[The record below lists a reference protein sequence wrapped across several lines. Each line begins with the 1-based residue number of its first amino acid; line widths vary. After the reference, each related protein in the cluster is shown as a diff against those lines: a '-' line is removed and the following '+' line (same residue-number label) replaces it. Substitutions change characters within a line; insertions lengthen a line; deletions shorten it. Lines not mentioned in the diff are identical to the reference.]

1 MEAVME
7 KTLVAKFMRSLQT
20 PQQAISLTTFRVD
33 RADYEDLRDMVE
45 QAYRHEVAR
54 RNGRVEWTSDLE
66 RKISTVAK
74 WLINGK
80 KPGLLLFG
88 SIGSGKTTL
97 ARAIM
102 RTINY
107 LYYSVY
113 RDQRKEI
120 AEISALNLVKLIA
133 SGEKPDEE
141 SFLRFQK
148 REMVFIDDLG
158 LEPAAIKNYGNE
170 ILPVVDLLYYRHD
183 RMLFTICTSN
193 LDMDGLEEKYGKRTG
208 SRFYEMF
215 NRIGFTN
222 EDYRKR

>member
-1 MEAVME
+1 ME

-33 RADYEDLRDMVE
+33 RVGYEDLRDMIE
-45 QAYRHEVAR
+45 QAYRHEIVR
-54 RNGRVEWTSDLE
+54 RNGRVEWTSDIE
-66 RKISTVAK
+66 KKISIVAR

-80 KPGLLLFG
+80 KPGLMLFG

-120 AEISALNLVKLIA
+120 AEISALNLVKLLA
-133 SGEKPDEE
+133 TGEKPDEE

-193 LDMDGLEEKYGKRTG
+193 LDMNDFEQKYGQRTA

-215 NRIGFTN
+215 NRIGFMGD
-222 EDYRKR
+222 DYRKR

>member
-1 MEAVME
+1 
-7 KTLVAKFMRSLQT
+7 MRSLQT

-33 RADYEDLRDMVE
+33 RAGYGELRE
-45 QAYRHEVAR
+45 LLEIAYKNEVAR
-54 RNGRVEWTSDLE
+54 RNGDPVITPDLE
-66 RKISTVAK
+66 KKIATVAK
-74 WLINGK
+74 WLISGK

-133 SGEKPDEE
+133 TGEKPDEE

-193 LDMDGLEEKYGKRTG
+193 LDMEGLEKKYGKRTG

-222 EDYRKR
+222 EDFRKK

>member
-1 MEAVME
+1 
-7 KTLVAKFMRSLQT
+7 MRSLQT

-33 RADYEDLRDMVE
+33 RAGYGELRE
-45 QAYRHEVAR
+45 LLEIAYKNEVAR
-54 RNGRVEWTSDLE
+54 RNGDPVITPDLE
-66 RKISTVAK
+66 KKIATVAK
-74 WLINGK
+74 WLISGK

-133 SGEKPDEE
+133 TGEKPDEE

-193 LDMDGLEEKYGKRTG
+193 LDMEGLEEKYGKRTG

-222 EDYRKR
+222 EDFRKK

>member
-1 MEAVME
+1 
-7 KTLVAKFMRSLQT
+7 MRSLQT

-33 RADYEDLRDMVE
+33 RAGYEDLRDMVE

-54 RNGRVEWTSDLE
+54 RNGRVEWTSDIE
-66 RKISTVAK
+66 KKISTATK

-141 SFLRFQK
+141 SFIRFQK
-148 REMVFIDDLG
+148 REMLFIDDLG

-193 LDMDGLEEKYGKRTG
+193 LDMNDFEQKYGLRTA

>member
-1 MEAVME
+1 
-7 KTLVAKFMRSLQT
+7 
-20 PQQAISLTTFRVD
+20 
-33 RADYEDLRDMVE
+33 MVE

-54 RNGRVEWTSDLE
+54 RNGDPVITPDLE

-74 WLINGK
+74 WLIDGK

-102 RTINY
+102 RTVNY

-113 RDQRKEI
+113 RDERKEI
-120 AEISALNLVKLIA
+120 AEISSVNLVKLA
-133 SGEKPDEE
+133 GTGEKQDED
-141 SFLRFQK
+141 SFTRFKK
-148 REMVFIDDLG
+148 REMLFIDDLG

-193 LDMDGLEEKYGKRTG
+193 LDMEGLEEKYGKRTG

>member
-1 MEAVME
+1 M
-7 KTLVAKFMRSLQT
+7 KSLQT
-20 PQQAISLTTFRVD
+20 PQQAISLMTFRVD
-33 RADYEDLRDMVE
+33 RASQRELQELIRV
-45 QAYRHEVAR
+45 AYANEVAR
-54 RNGRVEWTSDLE
+54 RNGNPVITPDLE

-74 WLINGK
+74 WLIDGK

-133 SGEKPDEE
+133 TGEKPDEE

-148 REMVFIDDLG
+148 REMLFIDDLG

-193 LDMDGLEEKYGKRTG
+193 LDMNDFEQKYGQRTA

>member
-1 MEAVME
+1 
-7 KTLVAKFMRSLQT
+7 
-20 PQQAISLTTFRVD
+20 
-33 RADYEDLRDMVE
+33 MVE

-133 SGEKPDEE
+133 SGRNP
-141 SFLRFQK
+141 
-148 REMVFIDDLG
+148 M
-158 LEPAAIKNYGNE
+158 KN
-170 ILPVVDLLYYRHD
+170 P
-183 RMLFTICTSN
+183 S
-193 LDMDGLEEKYGKRTG
+193 
-208 SRFYEMF
+208 
-215 NRIGFTN
+215 
-222 EDYRKR
+222 

>member
-1 MEAVME
+1 
-7 KTLVAKFMRSLQT
+7 MRSLQT

-33 RADYEDLRDMVE
+33 RAGYEDLRDMVE

-54 RNGRVEWTSDLE
+54 RNGDPVITPDLE

-74 WLINGK
+74 WLIDGK

-102 RTINY
+102 RTVNY

-113 RDQRKEI
+113 RDERKEI
-120 AEISALNLVKLIA
+120 AEISSVNLVKLA
-133 SGEKPDEE
+133 GTGEKQDED
-141 SFLRFQK
+141 SFTRFKK
-148 REMVFIDDLG
+148 REMLFIDDLG

-193 LDMDGLEEKYGKRTG
+193 LDMEGLEEKYGKRTG

>member
-1 MEAVME
+1 
-7 KTLVAKFMRSLQT
+7 MRSLQT

-33 RADYEDLRDMVE
+33 RAGYGELRE
-45 QAYRHEVAR
+45 LLEIAYKNEVAR
-54 RNGRVEWTSDLE
+54 RNGDPVITPDLE
-66 RKISTVAK
+66 KKIATVAK
-74 WLINGK
+74 WLISGK

-133 SGEKPDEE
+133 TGEKPDEE

-222 EDYRKR
+222 EDFRKK

>member
-1 MEAVME
+1 ME
-7 KTLVAKFMRSLQT
+7 KTLVAKFMKSLQT
-20 PQQAISLTTFRVD
+20 QQQAISLTTFRVD
-33 RADYEDLRDMVE
+33 RAGEEELRE
-45 QAYRHEVAR
+45 LIRIAYRNEVER
-54 RNGRVEWTSDLE
+54 RNGDPVITPDLE
-66 RKISTVAK
+66 RKISTATK
-74 WLINGK
+74 WLINGN

-133 SGEKPDEE
+133 TGEKPDEE

-193 LDMDGLEEKYGKRTG
+193 LDMEGLEEKYGKRTG

>member
-1 MEAVME
+1 
-7 KTLVAKFMRSLQT
+7 MRSLQT
-20 PQQAISLTTFRVD
+20 PQQAISLMTFRVD
-33 RADYEDLRDMVE
+33 RVVYEDLRDMIE
-45 QAYRHEVAR
+45 QAYRHEIVR
-54 RNGRVEWTSDLE
+54 RNGRVEWTSDIE
-66 RKISTVAK
+66 KKISTATK

-120 AEISALNLVKLIA
+120 AEISALNLVKLLA
-133 SGEKPDEE
+133 TGEKPDEE

-148 REMVFIDDLG
+148 REMLFIDDLG

-193 LDMDGLEEKYGKRTG
+193 LDMNDFEQKYGQRTA

-222 EDYRKR
+222 DDYRKR

>member
-1 MEAVME
+1 ME

-33 RADYEDLRDMVE
+33 RVGYEDLRE
-45 QAYRHEVAR
+45 LIEIAYRNEVAR
-54 RNGRVEWTSDLE
+54 RNGDPVITPDLE

-80 KPGLLLFG
+80 KPGLMLFG

-120 AEISALNLVKLIA
+120 AEISALNLTKLIA
-133 SGEKPDEE
+133 TGEKQDEE

-148 REMVFIDDLG
+148 REMLFIDDLG

-193 LDMDGLEEKYGKRTG
+193 LDMNDFEQKYGQRTA

-222 EDYRKR
+222 DDYRKR

>member
-1 MEAVME
+1 
-7 KTLVAKFMRSLQT
+7 MRSLQT
-20 PQQAISLTTFRVD
+20 QQQAISLTTFRVD
-33 RADYEDLRDMVE
+33 RAGYGELRE
-45 QAYRHEVAR
+45 LLEIAYKNEVAR
-54 RNGRVEWTSDLE
+54 RNGDPVITPDLE

-74 WLINGK
+74 WLISGK

-133 SGEKPDEE
+133 TGEKTDEE

-148 REMVFIDDLG
+148 REMLFIDDLG

-193 LDMDGLEEKYGKRTG
+193 LDMNDFDQK
-208 SRFYEMF
+208 
-215 NRIGFTN
+215 
-222 EDYRKR
+222 

>member
-1 MEAVME
+1 
-7 KTLVAKFMRSLQT
+7 MRSLQT

-33 RADYEDLRDMVE
+33 RVVYEDLRDMIE
-45 QAYRHEVAR
+45 QAYRHEIVR
-54 RNGRVEWTSDLE
+54 RNGRVEWTSDIE
-66 RKISTVAK
+66 KKISTATK

-120 AEISALNLVKLIA
+120 AEISALNLVKLLA
-133 SGEKPDEE
+133 TGEKPDEE

-148 REMVFIDDLG
+148 REMLFIDDLG

-193 LDMDGLEEKYGKRTG
+193 LDMEGLEEKYGKRTG

>member
-1 MEAVME
+1 
-7 KTLVAKFMRSLQT
+7 MRSLQT
-20 PQQAISLTTFRVD
+20 QQQAISLTTFRVD
-33 RADYEDLRDMVE
+33 RVGYEDLRDMIE

-54 RNGRVEWTSDLE
+54 RNGRVEWTSDTE
-66 RKISTVAK
+66 KKISTVAK

-80 KPGLLLFG
+80 KPGLMLFG

-120 AEISALNLVKLIA
+120 AEISALNLTKLIA
-133 SGEKPDEE
+133 TGEKQDEE

-148 REMVFIDDLG
+148 REMLFIDDLG

-193 LDMDGLEEKYGKRTG
+193 LDMNDFEQKYGQRTA

-222 EDYRKR
+222 EDYRKK

>member
-1 MEAVME
+1 
-7 KTLVAKFMRSLQT
+7 MRSLQT

>member
-1 MEAVME
+1 
-7 KTLVAKFMRSLQT
+7 MRSLQT

-33 RADYEDLRDMVE
+33 RAGYEELRELVRV
-45 QAYRHEVAR
+45 AYRNEVER
-54 RNGRVEWTSDLE
+54 RNGDPVITPDLE

-74 WLINGK
+74 WLIDGK
-80 KPGLLLFG
+80 KPGLMLFG

-120 AEISALNLVKLIA
+120 AEISALNLTKLIA
-133 SGEKPDEE
+133 TGEKPDEE

-193 LDMDGLEEKYGKRTG
+193 LDMNDFEQKYGQRTA

>member
-1 MEAVME
+1 
-7 KTLVAKFMRSLQT
+7 MRSLQT
-20 PQQAISLTTFRVD
+20 PQQAISLMTFRVD
-33 RADYEDLRDMVE
+33 RVGYEDLRDMIE
-45 QAYRHEVAR
+45 QAYRHEIVR
-54 RNGRVEWTSDLE
+54 RNGRVEWTSDIE
-66 RKISTVAK
+66 KKISTATK

-120 AEISALNLVKLIA
+120 AEISALNLVKLLA
-133 SGEKPDEE
+133 TGEKPDEE
-141 SFLRFQK
+141 SFIRFQK
-148 REMVFIDDLG
+148 REMLFIDDLG

-193 LDMDGLEEKYGKRTG
+193 LDMEGLEEKYGKRTG

-222 EDYRKR
+222 EDFRKK

>member
-1 MEAVME
+1 
-7 KTLVAKFMRSLQT
+7 MRSLQT

-193 LDMDGLEEKYGKRTG
+193 LDMEGLEEKYGKRTG

>member
-1 MEAVME
+1 
-7 KTLVAKFMRSLQT
+7 MRSLQT
-20 PQQAISLTTFRVD
+20 QQQAISLTTFRVD
-33 RADYEDLRDMVE
+33 RAGEEELRE
-45 QAYRHEVAR
+45 LIRIAYRNEVER
-54 RNGRVEWTSDLE
+54 RNGDPAITPDLE

-74 WLINGK
+74 WLIDGK

-133 SGEKPDEE
+133 TGEKPDEE

-193 LDMDGLEEKYGKRTG
+193 LDMEGLEEKYGKRTG

-222 EDYRKR
+222 EDFRKK

>member
-1 MEAVME
+1 ME

-33 RADYEDLRDMVE
+33 RAGYEDLRDMVE

-54 RNGRVEWTSDLE
+54 RNGRVEWTSDIE
-66 RKISTVAK
+66 KKISTATK

-141 SFLRFQK
+141 SFIRFQK
-148 REMVFIDDLG
+148 REMLFIDDLG

-193 LDMDGLEEKYGKRTG
+193 LDMNDFEQKYGLRTA

>member
-1 MEAVME
+1 M
-7 KTLVAKFMRSLQT
+7 
-20 PQQAISLTTFRVD
+20 I
-33 RADYEDLRDMVE
+33 E
-45 QAYRHEVAR
+45 QAYRHEIVR
-54 RNGRVEWTSDLE
+54 RNGRVEWTSDIE
-66 RKISTVAK
+66 KKISTATK

-120 AEISALNLVKLIA
+120 AEISALNLVKLLA
-133 SGEKPDEE
+133 TGEKPDEE

-148 REMVFIDDLG
+148 REMLFIDDLG

-193 LDMDGLEEKYGKRTG
+193 LDMNDFEQKYGQRTA

-215 NRIGFTN
+215 NRIGFTGD
-222 EDYRKR
+222 DYRKR

>member
-1 MEAVME
+1 
-7 KTLVAKFMRSLQT
+7 MRSLQT
-20 PQQAISLTTFRVD
+20 QQQAISLTTFRVD
-33 RADYEDLRDMVE
+33 CVGYEDLRDMIE

-54 RNGRVEWTSDLE
+54 RNGRVEWTSDTE
-66 RKISTVAK
+66 KKISTVAK

-80 KPGLLLFG
+80 KPGLMLFG

-120 AEISALNLVKLIA
+120 AEISALNLTKLIA
-133 SGEKPDEE
+133 TGEKQDEE

-148 REMVFIDDLG
+148 REMLFIDDLG

-193 LDMDGLEEKYGKRTG
+193 LDMNDFEQKYGKRTA

-222 EDYRKR
+222 EDYRKK

>member
-1 MEAVME
+1 M
-7 KTLVAKFMRSLQT
+7 KSLQT

-148 REMVFIDDLG
+148 CEMVFIDDLG

>member
-1 MEAVME
+1 M
-7 KTLVAKFMRSLQT
+7 
-20 PQQAISLTTFRVD
+20 TFRVD
-33 RADYEDLRDMVE
+33 RVVYEDLRDMIE
-45 QAYRHEVAR
+45 QAYRHEIVR
-54 RNGRVEWTSDLE
+54 RNGRVEWTSDIE
-66 RKISTVAK
+66 KKISTATK

-120 AEISALNLVKLIA
+120 AEISALNLVKLLA
-133 SGEKPDEE
+133 TGEKPDEE

-148 REMVFIDDLG
+148 REMLFIDDLG

-193 LDMDGLEEKYGKRTG
+193 LDMNDFEQKYGQRTA

-215 NRIGFTN
+215 NRMGFTN
-222 EDYRKR
+222 EDYRRKA

>member
-1 MEAVME
+1 
-7 KTLVAKFMRSLQT
+7 MRSLQT

-33 RADYEDLRDMVE
+33 RVGYEDLRDMIE

-54 RNGRVEWTSDLE
+54 RNGRVEWTSDIE
-66 RKISTVAK
+66 KKISTTTK

-120 AEISALNLVKLIA
+120 AEISALNLTKLIA
-133 SGEKPDEE
+133 TGEKPDEE

-148 REMVFIDDLG
+148 REMLFIDDLG

-193 LDMDGLEEKYGKRTG
+193 LDMEGLEEKYGKRTG

>member
-1 MEAVME
+1 M
-7 KTLVAKFMRSLQT
+7 
-20 PQQAISLTTFRVD
+20 I
-33 RADYEDLRDMVE
+33 E
-45 QAYRHEVAR
+45 QAYRHEIVR
-54 RNGRVEWTSDLE
+54 RNGRVEWTSDIE
-66 RKISTVAK
+66 KKISTATK

-133 SGEKPDEE
+133 TGEKTDEE

-193 LDMDGLEEKYGKRTG
+193 LDMNDFEQKYGQRTA

-222 EDYRKR
+222 DDYRKR

>member
-1 MEAVME
+1 ME

-20 PQQAISLTTFRVD
+20 QQQAISLTTFRVD
-33 RADYEDLRDMVE
+33 RVGYEDLRDMIE
-45 QAYRHEVAR
+45 QAYRHEIVR
-54 RNGRVEWTSDLE
+54 RNGRVEWTSDIE
-66 RKISTVAK
+66 KKISTATK

-120 AEISALNLVKLIA
+120 AEISALNLVKLLA
-133 SGEKPDEE
+133 TGEKPDEE

-148 REMVFIDDLG
+148 REMLFIDDLG